1 MITEEQYLEADI
13 WLAEQVGECVHDWQ
27 NTVYNEGWV
36 WVCMKCDTTKTI
48 HAKYSYANM
57 MKVYPV
63 DFPRSKD
70 LGAMVNVALS
80 LKQDMT
86 ISPLHDAV
94 NNPENDKPGCVEV
107 WNRYDKDNI
116 LGVRFQ
122 DHPTPQHAAA
132 WALYLALREVKK

>member
-1 MITEEQYLEADI
+1 MITKEQHLEADL

-36 WVCMKCDTTKTI
+36 WVCMKCDKTKTI

-70 LGAMVNVALS
+70 LGAMVNVAHKIREKHYGKHIGHCFS
-80 LKQDMT
+80 IQCYDGQDVVYVRDLKEQY
-86 ISPLHDAV
+86 
-94 NNPENDKPGCVEV
+94 K
-107 WNRYDKDNI
+107 
-116 LGVRFQ
+116 
-122 DHPTPQHAAA
+122 DHPSPQHAAA